1 MAPPADGHRH
11 SLAVHHRSSHL
22 AERGVP
28 LIAVQRY
35 IGHKSG
41 SKITEEIYT
50 HITKKMSD
58 TITESIDTLID

>member
-1 MAPPADGHRH
+1 MA
-11 SLAVHHRSSHL
+11 
-22 AERGVP
+22 EKNVP
-28 LIAVQRY
+28 LLAIQRY

-50 HITKKMSD
+50 HITKKTSD